1 MLHFEPVDPGNW
13 RTRLTVR
20 EDQRRFVAQPAAIM
34 ARAWA
39 YRDMRSQ
46 VMYVCDDETI
56 VGMILWHDL
65 PACNCYV
72 LSELL
77 IDERHQ
83 RRGYGQWAVKT
94 LLQMLRAEK
103 KYPQVILCY
112 VDGDEPARLL
122 YEKCGFRRTCD
133 DDEDE
138 LAMALQL

>member
-1 MLHFEPVDPGNW
+1 MLHFEPVDPDNW
-13 RTRLTVR
+13 RTRLTIR
-20 EDQRRFVAQPAAIM
+20 EDQKRFVAQPAVIM

-39 YRDMRSQ
+39 YREQRSQ

-56 VGMILWHDL
+56 VGMILRHDL

-83 RRGYGQWAVKT
+83 RRGYGQWAVET
-94 LLQMLRAEK
+94 LLGLLRAEK
-103 KYPQVILCY
+103 KYPQVMLCY

-122 YEKCGFRRTCD
+122 YEKCGFERTYD

-138 LAMALQL
+138 LEMALQL

>member
-1 MLHFEPVDPGNW
+1 MLHFEPVDPDNW
-13 RTRLTVR
+13 RTRLTIR
-20 EDQRRFVAQPAAIM
+20 EDQKRFVAQPAVIM

-39 YRDMRSQ
+39 YREQRSQ

-77 IDERHQ
+77 IDEKHQ
-83 RRGYGQWAVKT
+83 RRRYGQWAVET
-94 LLQMLRAEK
+94 LLGLLRAEK
-103 KYPQVILCY
+103 KYPQVMLCY

-122 YEKCGFRRTCD
+122 YEKCGFERTYD

-138 LAMALQL
+138 LGMALQL